1 MPAVERTRRDALE
14 RALAAEPILEGVPS
28 ATVAALAA
36 HGHVRE
42 FGRGT
47 FLFHQG
53 DDAPDVCFL
62 LEGRLEVS
70 ATSPAGRRALITLLE
85 PTCFLGYFA
94 VVGDIPR
101 TASVL
106 AIEDA
111 VVWSIP
117 ADAFLAFLVD
127 EPMVARGLLRALV
140 RQISV
145 SQHVVEDLLFL
156 DLKGRVAKRLLQVV
170 SPSLEDLAPDG
181 ATMPASL
188 TQEDFASLCGGSR
201 ENVSRIMSEFA
212 RRGYVDKLDRRWA
225 VTDVAALARI
235 ADL

>member
-1 MPAVERTRRDALE
+1 MPAVERARRSTLRSALAVE
-14 RALAAEPILEGVPS
+14 PILDGVPAATAAALAAEGNFRGF
-28 ATVAALAA
+28 A
-36 HGHVRE
+36 
-42 FGRGT
+42 RGT

-53 DDAPDVCFL
+53 DEAPDVCFL

-70 ATSPAGRRALITLLE
+70 ATSPAGHRTLITLLE

-106 AIEDA
+106 AIEDS
-111 VVWSIP
+111 VVWAIP
-117 ADAFLAFLVD
+117 AEAFLGFLME
-127 EPMVARGLLRALV
+127 EPLVARGLLRALV

-170 SPSLEDLAPDG
+170 SPSLEELATDG
-181 ATMPASL
+181 ATFPSSL

-212 RRGYVDKLDRRWA
+212 RRGLVRKDDRRWV

>member
-1 MPAVERTRRDALE
+1 MSGVERARRAALHA
-14 RALAAEPILEGVPS
+14 ALAAEPILHGVPTGT
-28 ATVAALAA
+28 AGALAA
-36 HGHVRE
+36 GGHLRE
-42 FGRGT
+42 FARET
-47 FLFHQG
+47 YLFHQG

-106 AIEDA
+106 AIEDS

-117 ADAFLAFLVD
+117 AEAFLSFLGR
-127 EPMVARGLLRALV
+127 EPLVARGLLRALV

-156 DLKGRVAKRLLQVV
+156 DLKGRVAKRLLQVI
-170 SPSLEDLAPDG
+170 SPSLDELADDG
-181 ATMPASL
+181 ATLPASL

-212 RRGYVDKLDRRWA
+212 RRGFVEKRDRRWA
-225 VTDVAALARI
+225 IADVAALARI

>member
-1 MPAVERTRRDALE
+1 MSSSERARRDALE
-14 RALAAEPILEGVPS
+14 RALAAEPILHG
-28 ATVAALAA
+28 VAAETAVSLAG
-36 HGHVRE
+36 HGNFRE
-42 FGRGT
+42 FPRGT
-47 FLFHQG
+47 YLFHQG

-106 AIEDA
+106 AIEDS
-111 VVWSIP
+111 VVWWIP
-117 ADAFLAFLVD
+117 AEAFLAFLVE

-170 SPSLEDLAPDG
+170 SPSLEDLAEDG

-212 RRGYVDKLDRRWA
+212 RRGLVEKLDRRWA
-225 VTDVAALARI
+225 VTDVSALARL

>member
-1 MPAVERTRRDALE
+1 MPAVERSRRSALG
-14 RALAAEPILEGVPS
+14 RALAAEPILQGVPA
-28 ATVAALAA
+28 ATAEALAA
-36 HGHVRE
+36 QGHFRE
-42 FGRGT
+42 FGPGT
-47 FLFHQG
+47 YLFHQG

-106 AIEDA
+106 AIEET
-111 VVWSIP
+111 VVWSVP
-117 ADAFLAFLVD
+117 ADAFLAFLAG
-127 EPMVARGLLRALV
+127 EPLVARGLLRALV

-156 DLKGRVAKRLLQVV
+156 DLKSRVAKRVLQVV
-170 SPSLEDLAPDG
+170 SSSLEDLPPDG

-212 RRGYVDKLDRRWA
+212 RRGFVEKLERRWA
-225 VTDVAALARI
+225 VTDVSALARI

>member
-1 MPAVERTRRDALE
+1 MPSVERARRAALE
-14 RALAAEPILEGVPS
+14 TALAAEPILHGVPP
-28 ATVAALAA
+28 AAAGALAR
-36 HGHVRE
+36 HGHFRE
-42 FGRGT
+42 FPRGT
-47 FLFHQG
+47 MLFHQG

-62 LEGRLEVS
+62 LGGRLEVS
-70 ATSPAGRRALITLLE
+70 ATSPGGRRALITLLE

-101 TASVL
+101 TASVQ
-106 AIEDA
+106 AIEDS

-117 ADAFLAFLVD
+117 ADTFLSFLSA
-127 EPMVARGLLRALV
+127 EPLVARGLLRALV

-170 SPSLEDLAPDG
+170 SPSLDDLAEDG
-181 ATMPASL
+181 AVMPSSL

-201 ENVSRIMSEFA
+201 ENVSRIMSEFS
-212 RRGYVDKLDRRWA
+212 RRGFVEKADRRW
-225 VTDVAALARI
+225 VVLDVAALARI

>member
-1 MPAVERTRRDALE
+1 MPAIERSRRSALE
-14 RALAAEPILEGVPS
+14 AALAAEPILAGVPTET
-28 ATVAALAA
+28 AAALASQ
-36 HGHVRE
+36 GHFRE
-42 FGRGT
+42 FARGT
-47 FLFHQG
+47 YLFHQG
-53 DDAPDVCFL
+53 DEAPDVCFL
-62 LEGRLEVS
+62 LDGRLEVS

-106 AIEDA
+106 AIEDT
-111 VVWSIP
+111 VVWSTA
-117 ADAFLAFLVD
+117 ADHFLAFLSAQ
-127 EPMVARGLLRALV
+127 PLVARGLLRALV

-170 SPSLEDLAPDG
+170 SPSLEELADDG
-181 ATMPASL
+181 ATLPSSL

-201 ENVSRIMSEFA
+201 ENVSRIMAEFG
-212 RRGYVDKLDRRWA
+212 RRGFVERLDRRW
-225 VTDVAALARI
+225 VVHDVAALAKI

>member
-1 MPAVERTRRDALE
+1 MPSVERSRRSALE
-14 RALAAEPILEGVPS
+14 AALAAEPILQGVPA
-28 ATVAALAA
+28 ATAATLASG
-36 HGHVRE
+36 GHLRE

-47 FLFHQG
+47 YLFHQG
-53 DDAPDVCFL
+53 DEAPDVCFL

-106 AIEDA
+106 AIEDT

-117 ADAFLAFLVD
+117 AEAFLGFLVE
-127 EPMVARGLLRALV
+127 EPLVARGLLRALV

-170 SPSLEDLAPDG
+170 SPSLEDLADDG
-181 ATMPASL
+181 AALPASL

-212 RRGYVDKLDRRWA
+212 RRGFVDKQERRWI
-225 VTDVAALARI
+225 VSDVAALARI

>member
-1 MPAVERTRRDALE
+1 MTSIERARRAALKA
-14 RALAAEPILEGVPS
+14 ALAAEPFLEGVPA
-28 ATVAALAA
+28 ATAGSLAT
-36 HGHVRE
+36 HGHFRE
-42 FGRGT
+42 FPRGT
-47 FLFHQG
+47 YLFHQG

-70 ATSPAGRRALITLLE
+70 ATSPAGRRTLITLLE

-94 VVGDIPR
+94 VVGDIAR

-106 AIEDA
+106 AIEDSVA
-111 VVWSIP
+111 WSIP
-117 ADAFLAFLVD
+117 SATFLSFLAR
-127 EPMVARGLLRALV
+127 EPLVARGLLRALV
-140 RQISV
+140 RQINV

-170 SPSLEDLAPDG
+170 SPSLEDLAQDG
-181 ATMPASL
+181 AMLPASL
-188 TQEDFASLCGGSR
+188 SQEDFASLCGGSR

-212 RRGYVDKLDRRWA
+212 RRGFVVRRDRRWA
-225 VTDVAALARI
+225 VSDVAALARI